1 MAEDGRVL
9 GRFQGAAPSAE
20 FMERLRLSGIPVS
33 PGLFDEVVSIPIDH
47 EAIPPHI
54 AATVIVVPNVLCRG
68 NGAVGSVWRL
78 LFPESRRSAVFHFQA
93 DAAHLCCA
101 PSHVNMNGWELSVTE
116 NLNRWFGGTL
126 DIIGYY
132 GSPAVGSVTTR
143 DHIYSILYGP
153 KFMYRKDTNIGA
165 PGRLIFS
172 SVPFAHIL
180 FGGAHTSA
188 TVGPPGPH
196 ASDFSFAMALG
207 GGLDWPLT
215 PDASVRLFQLD
226 YLRTN
231 ALGAGQNNYRAS
243 IGVVLRLGKPK

>member
-1 MAEDGRVL
+1 MKRFLHTSLLLSLLSPTCFAEETAPWEVFG
-9 GRFQGAAPSAE
+9 GYSFQRADVRQYFISRPTPLIYAA
-20 FMERLRLSGIPVS
+20 R
-33 PGLFDEVVSIPIDH
+33 H
-47 EAIPPHI
+47 HY
-54 AATVIVVPNVLCRG
+54 
-68 NGAVGSVWRL
+68 
-78 LFPESRRSAVFHFQA
+78 
-93 DAAHLCCA
+93 
-101 PSHVNMNGWELSVTE
+101 VNMNGWELSVTE

-126 DIIGYY
+126 DISGYY
-132 GSPAVGSVTTR
+132 KSPAVASGIRAPFGSVGSSVTTR
-143 DHIYSILYGP
+143 DHIFSILYGP
-153 KFMYRKDTNIGA
+153 QFTYRKDANIGA

-215 PDASVRLFQLD
+215 SDASIRLLQLD

>member
-1 MAEDGRVL
+1 MKRFLHTSLLLSLLSPVCFAEETAPWEVFG
-9 GRFQGAAPSAE
+9 GYSFQRADVREYFISRPTPLIYAA
-20 FMERLRLSGIPVS
+20 R
-33 PGLFDEVVSIPIDH
+33 H
-47 EAIPPHI
+47 HY
-54 AATVIVVPNVLCRG
+54 
-68 NGAVGSVWRL
+68 
-78 LFPESRRSAVFHFQA
+78 
-93 DAAHLCCA
+93 
-101 PSHVNMNGWELSVTE
+101 VNMNGWELSVTE

-126 DIIGYY
+126 DISGYY
-132 GSPAVGSVTTR
+132 GSPAIGSVTTR

-153 KFMYRKDTNIGA
+153 QFSYRKDTNIGA

-215 PDASVRLFQLD
+215 PDASIRLLQLD

-231 ALGAGQNNYRAS
+231 ALQASQNNYRAS

>member
-1 MAEDGRVL
+1 M
-9 GRFQGAAPSAE
+9 
-20 FMERLRLSGIPVS
+20 
-33 PGLFDEVVSIPIDH
+33 
-47 EAIPPHI
+47 
-54 AATVIVVPNVLCRG
+54 
-68 NGAVGSVWRL
+68 GSVWRL

-101 PSHVNMNGWELSVTE
+101 PSLREHERLGAVGDGEPEW
-116 NLNRWFGGTL
+116 WFGGTL
-126 DIIGYY
+126 DISGYY

-153 KFMYRKDTNIGA
+153 QFMYRKDTNIGA

-215 PDASVRLFQLD
+215 SDASIRLLQLD